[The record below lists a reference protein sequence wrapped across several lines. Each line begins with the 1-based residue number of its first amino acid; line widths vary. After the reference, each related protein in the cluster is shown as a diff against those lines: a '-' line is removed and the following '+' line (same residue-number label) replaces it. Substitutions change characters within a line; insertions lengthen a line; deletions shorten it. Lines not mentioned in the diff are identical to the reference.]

1 MKPAPVSHLHHAPL
15 SERKKEGRKR
25 MPNIGGKK
33 FSYTK
38 EGMKKAGMYK
48 AKIKKKTKAK
58 SKKKSV

>member
-1 MKPAPVSHLHHAPL
+1 
-15 SERKKEGRKR
+15 

-48 AKIKKKTKAK
+48 TKIKKKTKAK
-58 SKKKSV
+58 SKKKSA

>member
-1 MKPAPVSHLHHAPL
+1 
-15 SERKKEGRKR
+15 

-33 FSYTK
+33 FPYTK

-48 AKIKKKTKAK
+48 VKIKKKTKSK